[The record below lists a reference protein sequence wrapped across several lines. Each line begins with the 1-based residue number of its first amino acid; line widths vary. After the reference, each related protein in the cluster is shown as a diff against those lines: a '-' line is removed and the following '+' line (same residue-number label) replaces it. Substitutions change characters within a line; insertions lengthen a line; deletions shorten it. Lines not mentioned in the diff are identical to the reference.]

1 MLGILLAAAM
11 WWTYFAWPRWSPRG
25 GWPAR
30 RREGRERAGRRA
42 SPETIEQGLVRL
54 VKKHRNSI
62 IAIQIIFLMAASIS
76 AAVLG
81 GLKLVER
88 WAENR
93 NRAEVLRREIF
104 NEVLN
109 QAREL
114 VPAPLAAAD
123 MCNPVS
129 QALEFFRRYQHELQI
144 NFYAGGFARHEGW
157 AGRLTW
163 FTAILA
169 GLAAVTGMIGA
180 FGGSALILSA
190 FLGIAVPI
198 LLSAAQSWRA
208 TSRDS
213 DKAEAYR
220 KAKDALDDILLNKL
234 DAVRAKAAFGDAS
247 EVRTYVDSVHVVMTT
262 ESSAWIPAV
271 QP

>member
-1 MLGILLAAAM
+1 MN
-11 WWTYFAWPRWSPRG
+11 WFWPRLLLP
-25 GWPAR
+25 
-30 RREGRERAGRRA
+30 
-42 SPETIEQGLVRL
+42 
-54 VKKHRNSI
+54 
-62 IAIQIIFLMAASIS
+62 
-76 AAVLG
+76 
-81 GLKLVER
+81 
-88 WAENR
+88 
-93 NRAEVLRREIF
+93 
-104 NEVLN
+104 
-109 QAREL
+109 
-114 VPAPLAAAD
+114 

-129 QALEFFRRYQHELQI
+129 QALEFFRRNQHELQI
-144 NFYAGGFARHEGW
+144 NFYAGGFARHEDGR
-157 AGRLTW
+157 RLTW

-198 LLSAAQSWRA
+198 PLSAAQSWRA

-262 ESSAWIPAV
+262 ESSA
-271 QP
+271 